1 MGATKAL
8 RGRNQI
14 SLRLCRRSVNYLLFQ
29 IGWFAC
35 VLGGD
40 HVALIAAVIILF
52 IHLLWV
58 GSWHKEKQVLAI
70 TFLLG
75 CAIDS
80 FLGNLEILKFHS
92 QLDDGG
98 RILPLWLACLWLIF
112 GTTLRH
118 SLDWSR
124 THKLYGAILGFFG
137 GPISYLAG
145 SKMSDVTL
153 AQPLWQTLLVLAI
166 IWAFVI
172 PMLQSF
178 SQAWLNKAKSL

>member
-1 MGATKAL
+1 MMTINKIKL
-8 RGRNQI
+8 I
-14 SLRLCRRSVNYLLFQ
+14 TNYLLFQ
-29 IGWFAC
+29 MGWFAC

-40 HVALIAAVIILF
+40 HVALIATVIILF
-52 IHLLWV
+52 IHLFWV

-92 QLDDGG
+92 QLEDGG

-137 GPISYLAG
+137 GPLSYLAG

-166 IWAFVI
+166 IWALVI